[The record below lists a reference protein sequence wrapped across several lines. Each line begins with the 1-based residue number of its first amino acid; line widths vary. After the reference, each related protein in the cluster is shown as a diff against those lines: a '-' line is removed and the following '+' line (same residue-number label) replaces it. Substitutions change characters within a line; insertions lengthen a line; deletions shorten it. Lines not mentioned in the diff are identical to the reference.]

1 MIKFKFRI
9 MKKLTL
15 IVLVFCSA
23 IAYGQNKD
31 VEVKDV
37 EYLKV
42 IELADNLFPTIEIE
56 RQEYKLISIN
66 NMVIKSSDYQGPHI
80 WHLTYKLKSI
90 IPDDEN
96 SIIGAGGEI
105 FIEVNLIENKAKLLG
120 FGE

>member
-1 MIKFKFRI
+1 

-15 IVLVFCSA
+15 IVLVFCSV
-23 IAYGQNKD
+23 ISYGQNKD

-66 NMVIKSSDYQGPHI
+66 NLVIKGSDYQGPHI

-105 FIEVNLIENKAKLLG
+105 FIEINLIENKAKLLG